1 MKFKIVSIKFLIS
14 LIENLWKFVFSRY
27 VSTYIIPLI
36 LLFGSQN
43 LEYFI
48 YYSALN
54 RKSLPSS
61 KQHQNPKPLFNAPWL
76 FINN

>member
-1 MKFKIVSIKFLIS
+1 MKFKIVSIKFFFT
-14 LIENLWKFVFSRY
+14 NRKFVEFCFLSCY
-27 VSTYIIPLI
+27 VSTYIIPLN

-61 KQHQNPKPLFNAPWL
+61 KQHQNPKPLFNASWL